1 MPENAIDESR
11 DCCPSCK
18 RWLGPEKAVLDN
30 CPGCQAPL
38 TKSDPVERCKCG
50 APKSEWEKRNHSQV
64 YIDYDWYC
72 TRCGQF
78 VRVSSH

>member
-1 MPENAIDESR
+1 MSVKVDGNGKETCGS
-11 DCCPSCK
+11 
-18 RWLGPEKAVLDN
+18 
-30 CPGCQAPL
+30 
-38 TKSDPVERCKCG
+38 CG

-72 TRCGQF
+72 TRCGEF